1 MSSISAWLNGAPR
14 CGQVSSIQYS
24 SGALHDEGPVKTCPI
39 ADPLL
44 PPNEASGLLI
54 LKSNRRWY
62 TTGWSTVRRAR
73 WKRVWVKV
81 ALRGAILVIRQAV
94 RTIWMYIPDELLWN
108 GHLCCSVIC
117 CCFWGETN
125 EIWMVI
131 YLLSAIQARSAE
143 IMTSFYYNMGQT
155 GVDFDPSCLVL
166 FFLFSCIDIYS

>member
-117 CCFWGETN
+117 CCFEVKRTKFEW
-125 EIWMVI
+125 
-131 YLLSAIQARSAE
+131 LSICYRQSRHGPLRSWLPFTTTWVRLE
-143 IMTSFYYNMGQT
+143 
-155 GVDFDPSCLVL
+155 
-166 FFLFSCIDIYS
+166 